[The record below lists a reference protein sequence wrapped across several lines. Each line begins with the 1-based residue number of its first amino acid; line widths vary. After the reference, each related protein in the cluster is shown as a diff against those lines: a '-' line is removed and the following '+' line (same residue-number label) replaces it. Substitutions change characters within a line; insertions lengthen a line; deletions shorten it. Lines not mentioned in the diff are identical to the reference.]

1 MTQSAI
7 AVPASGR
14 PAWLGWATI
23 VVGLLAALALLRGG
37 QVVAQRAMVGSLERD
52 VALFYVVLFLPLALL
67 ALLLGRIDGTAVWRL
82 GARPGRWSLLGVAA
96 GALGLLACV
105 ALVWLHGSL
114 RAAPPGAEPVARLL
128 ALGLAITVLQVLAE
142 ELLFRGWLLP
152 ALATR
157 VAPAERL
164 ALPLAVVLSAAAFAA
179 FHLVGGVAHWFGLV
193 NLLLGGIWFALLA
206 LRSGGIVAPFAAH
219 YGWNVVEDLGL
230 GLVPNPGRGELGA
243 IFDSDIVGSVWWGG
257 SEEGLNPSLAMALVL
272 VGLILPLLRRPA
284 VAARANPQLVD

>member
-1 MTQSAI
+1 MSASQLAI
-7 AVPASGR
+7 AVPVARR

-23 VVGLLAALALLRGG
+23 VLGLLAALALLLGG

-67 ALLLGRIDGTAVWRL
+67 SLLLGGIDGTAVWRL
-82 GARPGRWSLLGVAA
+82 GARPGRWSLLGVVA

-152 ALATR
+152 ALARR
-157 VAPAERL
+157 V

-193 NLLLGGIWFALLA
+193 NLMLGGIWFALLT

-230 GLVPNPGRGELGA
+230 GLLPNPGRGELGA

-257 SEEGLNPSLAMALVL
+257 SEEGLNPSLVMALVL
-272 VGLILPLLRRPA
+272 AGLILPLLRRPGVPA
-284 VAARANPQLVD
+284 PADPQLVD